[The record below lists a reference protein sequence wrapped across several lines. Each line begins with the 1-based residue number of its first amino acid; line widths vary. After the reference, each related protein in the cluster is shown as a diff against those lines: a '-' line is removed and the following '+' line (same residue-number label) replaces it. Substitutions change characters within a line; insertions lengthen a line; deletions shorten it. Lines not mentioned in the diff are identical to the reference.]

1 MFGYRE
7 RGTMFPLSLSIRELR
22 HNLIII
28 FNIIFLFIFL
38 KKQSII
44 Y

>member
-1 MFGYRE
+1 MFGYRV
-7 RGTMFPLSLSIRELR
+7 RVTMFPLSLSIRELW